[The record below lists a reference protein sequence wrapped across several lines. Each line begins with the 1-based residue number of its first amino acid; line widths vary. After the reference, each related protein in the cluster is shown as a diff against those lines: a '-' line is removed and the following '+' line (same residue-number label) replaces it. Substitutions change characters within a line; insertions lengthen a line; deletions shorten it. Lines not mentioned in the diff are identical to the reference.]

1 MQEINQKK
9 IKIILPQAICI
20 FMIFLYFLFYILYL
34 TIAKTN
40 NPILFVFIIY
50 NAIIYFLIKKAIN
63 NNNYSNYTLA
73 ICISLSFTIFFTFIK
88 FIAYVSLLAVGID
101 KEDEIIPVHLI
112 LLWIVLDW
120 ILPIILL
127 YYNPK
132 VKNYCL
138 INSQNMVL
146 NNNLVQTNLIIT
158 ANVNYNNNYMQNNNQ
173 NSNYVQ
179 PYVPNLNTN
188 VQSNEQQFN
197 TPNVQPYYI
206 NSNDR
211 INDQNLNALSNIQ
224 NLGAPSVQSN
234 PQNLN
239 NNEETTTGN

>member
-9 IKIILPQAICI
+9 IKIIFPQATCI
-20 FMIFLYFLFYILYL
+20 FMIFLNFLFYILYL
-34 TIAKTN
+34 IIVKTN
-40 NPILFVFIIY
+40 TPLFFIFIIY
-50 NAIIYFLIKKAIN
+50 NAIIYFLIKKTLN
-63 NNNYSNYTLA
+63 NNNYSNYTMA
-73 ICISLSFTIFFTFIK
+73 ISISLLFTIFLTIVK
-88 FIAYVSLLAVGID
+88 FIIIFIFFAAGLD
-101 KEDEIIPVHLI
+101 KEDLIIVIFLI

-132 VKNYCL
+132 VKNHCL

-158 ANVNYNNNYMQNNNQ
+158 QNVNHNMQNNNQ

-211 INDQNLNALSNIQ
+211 INNQNLDVPTSIQ
-224 NLGAPSVQSN
+224 NLGAPNVQSN

-239 NNEETTTGN
+239 NNDETTTGN

>member
-9 IKIILPQAICI
+9 IKIILPQATCI
-20 FMIFLYFLFYILYL
+20 FMIFLNFLFYILYL
-34 TIAKTN
+34 IIVKTN
-40 NPILFVFIIY
+40 TPLFFIFIIY

-88 FIAYVSLLAVGID
+88 FLLFIILLALGVD
-101 KEDEIIPVHLI
+101 KEDEKLPVYLI
-112 LLWIVLDW
+112 LPWIVLDW

-132 VKNYCL
+132 VKNHCL

-158 ANVNYNNNYMQNNNQ
+158 QNVNHNMQNNNQ

-211 INDQNLNALSNIQ
+211 INNQNLDVPTSIQ

-239 NNEETTTGN
+239 NNEETNTGN

>member
-1 MQEINQKK
+1 MQEINHKK
-9 IKIILPQAICI
+9 IKIILPQATCI

-34 TIAKTN
+34 TVAKIN
-40 NPILFVFIIY
+40 SPLLFIFIIY
-50 NAIIYFLIKKAIN
+50 NAIIFFLIKKAIN
-63 NNNYSNYTLA
+63 NNNYSNYIIA
-73 ICISLSFTIFFTFIK
+73 ICISLLFTIFFTIIK
-88 FIAYVSLLAVGID
+88 FLALISLLAVGVD
-101 KEDEIIPVHLI
+101 KEDEIFPVYLI

-132 VKNYCL
+132 VKNHCL

-146 NNNLVQTNLIIT
+146 NNNLVPTNLIIT
-158 ANVNYNNNYMQNNNQ
+158 QNVNYNMQNNNQ
-173 NSNYVQ
+173 NSNYVP

-211 INDQNLNALSNIQ
+211 INNQNLDVPTSIQ
-224 NLGAPSVQSN
+224 NLGAPNVQSN
-234 PQNLN
+234 PQNLKN
-239 NNEETTTGN
+239 NGETTTGN

>member
-9 IKIILPQAICI
+9 INLILPKATCI
-20 FMIFLYFLFYILYL
+20 FMIILNFVFYILLL
-34 TIAKTN
+34 TKEKESN
-40 NPILFVFIIY
+40 LLFIIY
-50 NAIIYFLIKKAIN
+50 IIVYIIIYFLINDTLK
-63 NNNYSNYTLA
+63 NNNYSTYTKT
-73 ICISLSFTIFFTFIK
+73 ICVSLSFTIFFTFGK
-88 FIAYVSLLAVGID
+88 FIAIV
-101 KEDEIIPVHLI
+101 I
-112 LLWIVLDW
+112 LLEVGVNIEDVIVPICICLVWILLDW

-127 YYNPK
+127 YYRSK
-132 VKNYCL
+132 VKNLCL
-138 INSQNMVL
+138 NNSQNMIL

-158 ANVNYNNNYMQNNNQ
+158 QNVNYNMQNNNQ

-211 INDQNLNALSNIQ
+211 INNQNLDAPSNIQ
-224 NLGAPSVQSN
+224 NLGASNVQSN

-239 NNEETTTGN
+239 NNGETTTGN